1 MTARTESRDP
11 GHNRSGELCSLCY
24 PAFPAQRRN
33 KKRGEEVEVQ
43 TGAAD
48 VYLESLSP
56 ARKVAMEKLRE
67 VVRTNLPDGF
77 EEHFSYGMIG
87 FVVPLS
93 IYPAGYHAR
102 KNEPLPF
109 ISLASQKNHIALY
122 HMGMYGNPALTKWFR
137 EEYSTETSALPD
149 MAKSCIRF
157 RHPDRIPFDLI
168 AKLCGKMSV
177 QEYIV
182 QYELSRKR

>member
-1 MTARTESRDP
+1 M
-11 GHNRSGELCSLCY
+11 
-24 PAFPAQRRN
+24 
-33 KKRGEEVEVQ
+33 EVQ

-93 IYPAGYHAR
+93 LYPAGYHAR

-109 ISLASQKNHIALY
+109 ISLASQKHHIALY
-122 HMGMYGNPALTKWFR
+122 HMGMYGNPGLTEWFL
-137 EEYSTETSALPD
+137 EEYQKEMPGPPD

-157 RHPDRIPFDLI
+157 RHTDRIPFDLI
-168 AKLCGKMSV
+168 ARLCGKMSV
-177 QEYIV
+177 EEYIS
-182 QYELSRKR
+182 QYEASRKK